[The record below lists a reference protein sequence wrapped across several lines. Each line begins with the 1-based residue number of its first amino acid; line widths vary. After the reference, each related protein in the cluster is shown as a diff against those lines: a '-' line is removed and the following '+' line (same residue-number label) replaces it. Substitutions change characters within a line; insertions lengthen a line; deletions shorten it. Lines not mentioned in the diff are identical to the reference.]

1 MVTVYCSNVL
11 PEALT
16 VFICFIFF
24 INLYVCMYVL
34 NQLGLLCLCQ
44 KKKKKSNIVQEFNSP
59 MGSTDMLTISAMCGE
74 KKVFQKFS

>member
-1 MVTVYCSNVL
+1 
-11 PEALT
+11 
-16 VFICFIFF
+16 
-24 INLYVCMYVL
+24 MYVL

-74 KKVFQKFS
+74 KKVFQKFSWRRKEVASLLSLYSKLC